1 MTQSFVVGVPRE
13 ADPEECRVALV
24 PQAVPALKKQGVEV
38 LVQANAGLAAG
49 FTDKQYEDK
58 GAIMLVDR
66 AEVFS
71 RANIILQ
78 VRMLGACG
86 EHGKPDVALL
96 RRDQVVICSCE
107 PLWCPQAIQETA
119 SSAATIFS
127 LELVPRITR
136 AQSMDILSSMAT
148 VAGYRAVLLAASAA
162 PRMFP
167 MMMTAAGTL
176 KPARVLVIGAG
187 VAGLQAIAS
196 SKRLGAVVF
205 GYDIRPA
212 VREQVESLGG
222 KFVELNVAAE
232 NSESKG
238 GYAKE
243 MSDDFY
249 RRQQEALTKVIADC
263 DILITTAAIPGRKS
277 PVLITREMAE
287 AMAPG
292 SVIVDIAAE
301 RGGNCEVTVPG
312 QTIQHQGVTV
322 IGPVNL
328 ASTVPVHASEM
339 FSKNITTFLQPLI
352 KGGSLNIDLNDEVI
366 RETLVTRDG
375 EVVSNRVRSLL
386 GLPELA
392 PPVSGESITA

>member
-1 MTQSFVVGVPRE
+1 
-13 ADPEECRVALV
+13 
-24 PQAVPALKKQGVEV
+24 
-38 LVQANAGLAAG
+38 
-49 FTDKQYEDK
+49 
-58 GAIMLVDR
+58 
-66 AEVFS
+66 
-71 RANIILQ
+71 
-78 VRMLGACG
+78 
-86 EHGKPDVALL
+86 
-96 RRDQVVICSCE
+96 
-107 PLWCPQAIQETA
+107 
-119 SSAATIFS
+119 
-127 LELVPRITR
+127 
-136 AQSMDILSSMAT
+136 
-148 VAGYRAVLLAASAA
+148 
-162 PRMFP
+162 
-167 MMMTAAGTL
+167 
-176 KPARVLVIGAG
+176 
-187 VAGLQAIAS
+187 
-196 SKRLGAVVF
+196 
-205 GYDIRPA
+205 
-212 VREQVESLGG
+212 
-222 KFVELNVAAE
+222 
-232 NSESKG
+232 
-238 GYAKE
+238 